1 MHDRK
6 LDEDGA
12 GPGVDAVP
20 ATVAVPARTEA
31 AAGPTHVGAGE
42 APATVMVSR
51 PAVEDIGAE
60 TGDQAV
66 AEKAQDASEQD
77 DRGLAEATTAP
88 DPATEPPPENSPT
101 VEPDTESPHAG
112 ARIMPQAP
120 SATTAEPERERDDA
134 ARPTSVALDPE
145 PGPGQPARRSANGGA
160 VVQDPAAADA
170 APEAVPSAAAGAL
183 PTMAGRLRAADW
195 RQLLHHAVRWLALAL
210 AAWLGLVVALVG
222 VFRLVDPPGSMLMLI
237 QRLGGTTITREWR
250 DLDQI
255 SSELARAVVASED
268 TRFCRHWGIDPTEL
282 RDAVMRARDGTPRG
296 ASTITMQ
303 VAKNLFLWPSKSYVR
318 KALEVPVTLAI
329 EAAWPKRRILEV
341 YLNIVEW
348 GPGVFGAEAAARHHF
363 GKPARR
369 LDAREA
375 ALLAVSLPDPIGRRA
390 GKPGRGL
397 QTLARMIERRARG
410 LGRSIDCLGL

>member
-6 LDEDGA
+6 LDEDA
-12 GPGVDAVP
+12 AEPGVDAVP
-20 ATVAVPARTEA
+20 ASVAAPARTEA
-31 AAGPTHVGAGE
+31 ADGPTHMGAGE
-42 APATVMVSR
+42 APAADMVSR

-66 AEKAQDASEQD
+66 AGEAQDASEQE
-77 DRGLAEATTAP
+77 DRSLAEATTAP
-88 DPATEPPPENSPT
+88 EPATEPQPQNSPA
-101 VEPDTESPHAG
+101 VEPDTESPQAG
-112 ARIMPQAP
+112 ARIVPQAP
-120 SATTAEPERERDDA
+120 STTSAEPERACEDA
-134 ARPTSVALDPE
+134 ARPTSVTLDPE
-145 PGPGQPARRSANGGA
+145 PCPAQPEQRSANGGA
-160 VVQDPAAADA
+160 AMRDPAAAGA
-170 APEAVPSAAAGAL
+170 APVAVPSAAAGAL
-183 PTMAGRLRAADW
+183 PAMAGRLRVADW
-195 RQLLHHAVRWLALAL
+195 RQLLRQAVRWLALAL

-222 VFRLVDPPGSMLMLI
+222 VFRFVDPPGSMVMLI

-303 VAKNLFLWPSKSYVR
+303 VAKNLFLWPSRSYVR

-341 YLNIVEW
+341 YLNIAEW